1 MSVINIGDNPWN
13 GKKCL
18 FFKSKLENYKKDNG
32 PYAKKGKEGKERK
45 GLLGKEGKDG
55 EVRTAR

>member
-1 MSVINIGDNPWN
+1 MAKNVCSLKVNLKIT
-13 GKKCL
+13 KKIM
-18 FFKSKLENYKKDNG
+18 
-32 PYAKKGKEGKERK
+32 AHMRRKERKERK